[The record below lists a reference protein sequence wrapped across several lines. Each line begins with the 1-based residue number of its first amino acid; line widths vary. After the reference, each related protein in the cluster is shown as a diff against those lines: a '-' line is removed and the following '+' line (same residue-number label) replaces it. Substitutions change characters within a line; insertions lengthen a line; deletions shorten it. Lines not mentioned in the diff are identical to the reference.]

1 MAKKVKD
8 LYVFDFDKSRI
19 HKFKTTK
26 DNITMEDV
34 KTLGYGMSNNIQF
47 MASNV
52 EVVSHSGIVL

>member
-1 MAKKVKD
+1 MAKKVKN

-34 KTLGYGMSNNIQF
+34 KTLGYGMSNNILF
-47 MASNV
+47 ITSNV
-52 EVVSHSGIVL
+52 EIISHSGIIL